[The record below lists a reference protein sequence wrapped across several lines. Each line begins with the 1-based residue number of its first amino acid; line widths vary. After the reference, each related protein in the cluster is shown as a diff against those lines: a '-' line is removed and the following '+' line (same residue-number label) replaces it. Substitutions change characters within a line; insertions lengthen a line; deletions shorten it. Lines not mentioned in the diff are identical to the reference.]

1 LLFVVPSAEQIAN
14 LVTVL
19 QFVCGRTTMIQPR
32 ELLVLNAIGRTDS
45 ICIPQLSGR
54 IATAY
59 SRRDR
64 ERSVFVRFADN
75 KTRTVDLGL
84 FTSSIPKNVLPA
96 LVYCCT
102 QEFDYVFFKDNFG
115 LDSLSLGA
123 LVYASLDF
131 RLNRDFL
138 AEYGNEL
145 LSMSG
150 RIQNQYAV
158 VEMMIIGLALRYTKE
173 DDTSVAFTMPEVCH
187 CDIRLTNVVAA
198 LLSVFRV
205 AKEAKATRELILYS
219 DLLRVIIEGSDIE
232 NRCYAFR
239 HAAALALV
247 ESANPDLVPE
257 FLVSFNDR
265 PLLLS
270 VSKSLL
276 SHKNKF
282 LNYVFE
288 EMLADSEGD
297 AFKFVRAVHFR
308 EMVMSDEVEGVEIGY
323 LDPEHL
329 PFIESVWRKLINHGI
344 SLRKLYKFRK
354 MINSVL
360 IYDEAVHFQSFVE
373 GSLHSLRA
381 VENRKR
387 KASTMTD

>member
-1 LLFVVPSAEQIAN
+1 
-14 LVTVL
+14 
-19 QFVCGRTTMIQPR
+19 M
-32 ELLVLNAIGRTDS
+32 
-45 ICIPQLSGR
+45 
-54 IATAY
+54 
-59 SRRDR
+59 
-64 ERSVFVRFADN
+64 
-75 KTRTVDLGL
+75 
-84 FTSSIPKNVLPA
+84 LPA

-158 VEMMIIGLALRYTKE
+158 VEMMIIGLALRYTKD

-205 AKEAKATRELILYS
+205 AKEAKATREHILYS

-247 ESANPDLVPE
+247 ESANPDLVSVPE
-257 FLVSFNDR
+257 FLVSLNDR
-265 PLLLS
+265 PFLLS
-270 VSKSLL
+270 LSKSLL

-288 EMLADSEGD
+288 EMLADSDCD
-297 AFKFVRAVHFR
+297 AFKFVRAVHLC

-323 LDPEHL
+323 LDPDHL

-360 IYDEAVHFQSFVE
+360 FYDEAVRFQSFVE

-387 KASTMTD
+387 KASMMTD